1 MIRFALASLLVGTAL
16 AARAGDPAAALASAI
31 DRHVSLKL
39 ADGKVPAAPR
49 ADDATYYRR
58 IHLVLGGRIPTA
70 SEVQLFLE
78 SDDPDKRARA
88 LDRLLDSAAYA
99 NHLTTVMRG
108 WLLPEAIA
116 NPEVAGAVPGF
127 EAWLRHRVQTNQPYD
142 KFVQE
147 LITFPLDARQANP
160 RAMAEDGPTG
170 TPVAFYNAKEGKP
183 ENLAAATSRLFLG
196 VQLECAQ
203 CHNHP
208 FAKWSREQF
217 WGMAAF
223 FGGVTRQD
231 GGLRELPNRREMGI
245 PNTDRTVPATFLDDK
260 EPSWQFRK
268 SPRVTLANWIVEK
281 DNPFF
286 AKAAV
291 NRLWGQL
298 FGAGIVDPVDDF
310 HEQNPPSHPE
320 LLSELAAAFT
330 ESGYDVKFLLRAICR
345 SETFGRSSAITHPG
359 QRNVRLF
366 AAFPVQGLTPEQLFD
381 SLSVVAGTPLE
392 GPGGNYLANGSP
404 KRQFVETFNRMGKP
418 TETQTTIIQALAL
431 MNGGLVGQASDA
443 KAGRTLAAILELP
456 DLSPSERIESI
467 YLTILGRKPKSI
479 ELERSLKHVTDG
491 PVERYSDVFWA
502 LLNGVEFRTN
512 H

>member
-1 MIRFALASLLVGTAL
+1 MKRLAFALVFAVSAL
-16 AARAGDPAAALASAI
+16 PVRAGDPAAALASTI
-31 DRHVSLKL
+31 DRHIAHKL
-39 ADGKVPAAPR
+39 ADGKVPPAPR

-58 IHLVLGGRIPTA
+58 IHLALGGRIPA
-70 SEVQLFLE
+70 PSEVRLFLE
-78 SDDPDKRARA
+78 SVDPDKRSKA

-99 NHLTTVMRG
+99 NHMTTVLRG

-116 NPEVAGAVPGF
+116 NPEVANAVPGF

-147 LITFPLDARQANP
+147 LLTFPLDARQNTP
-160 RAMAEDGPTG
+160 RTMTDDAPNS
-170 TPVAFYNAKEGKP
+170 TPVAFYNAKDGKP

-223 FGGVTRQD
+223 FGGVSRQD
-231 GGLRELPNRREMGI
+231 GALRELPNRREMGI

-286 AKAAV
+286 AKAAI
-291 NRLWGQL
+291 NRLWRHL
-298 FGAGIVDPVDDF
+298 LGAGIVDPVDDF
-310 HEQNPPSHPE
+310 HEQNLPSHPE
-320 LLSELAAAFT
+320 LLAELAAAFVD
-330 ESGYDVKFLLRAICR
+330 SGYDLKFILRAICR
-345 SETFGRSSAITHPG
+345 SETFGRSSAISHPG

-456 DLSPSERIESI
+456 GLTPTERIESI
-467 YLTILGRKPKSI
+467 YLTILGRKPKSL

>member
-1 MIRFALASLLVGTAL
+1 MTRLALAILFALPAL
-16 AARAGDPAAALASAI
+16 ARAGDPAAALASTI
-31 DRHVSLKL
+31 DRHVAAKL
-39 ADGKVPAAPR
+39 AEGQVPTAPR
-49 ADDATYYRR
+49 ADDATYFRR
-58 IHLVLGGRIPTA
+58 IHLALGGRIPTA
-70 SEVQLFLE
+70 SEVRQFLE
-78 SDDPDKRARA
+78 SADPDKRAKA
-88 LDRLLDSAAYA
+88 LDRLLASAAYA
-99 NHLTTVMRG
+99 NHLTTVIRG

-160 RAMAEDGPTG
+160 RAMADDGPTG

-208 FAKWSREQF
+208 FAKWNREQF
-217 WGMAAF
+217 WGLAAF

-286 AKAAV
+286 AKATV
-291 NRLWGQL
+291 NRLWGHL

-320 LLSELAAAFT
+320 LLAALAAAFAD
-330 ESGYDVKFLLRAICR
+330 SGYDVKFLLRAICL
-345 SETFGRSSAITHPG
+345 SETFSRSSATSHAG

-418 TETQTTIIQALAL
+418 TETQTTIIQALSL
-431 MNGGLVGQASDA
+431 MNGSLVGQASDA

-456 DLSPSERIESI
+456 GLTPTERIESI

-479 ELERSLKHVTDG
+479 ELDRTLKHAADG
-491 PVERYSDVFWA
+491 KSERYSDVFWA